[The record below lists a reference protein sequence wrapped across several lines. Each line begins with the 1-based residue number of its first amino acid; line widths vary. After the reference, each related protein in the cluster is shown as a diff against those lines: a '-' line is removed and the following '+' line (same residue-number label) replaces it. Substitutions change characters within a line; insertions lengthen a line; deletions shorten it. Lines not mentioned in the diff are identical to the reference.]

1 MSTQTKQKSAHPAAS
16 QPSAN
21 ISQEEMKQA
30 IERVMVSKHFAH
42 APMKQ
47 KFLRLICEFHL
58 SGRGAE
64 LNEYLI
70 GREVF
75 NRDNSYNPA
84 MDPIVRVGAHGVR
97 EKLDRYYQ
105 KEGASDE
112 IRIEIPIG
120 SYEPSFVRLQSQTLN
135 FSAVANSDSEEVA
148 ESELSPLP
156 AAASYQSNQKE
167 KHLKSYWLHI
177 VAGIFLIIITLLAY
191 FNFDLQRQI
200 SGANEQKNKDLEL
213 YAPIWQS
220 FLQSSDPTLAVLSNP
235 PVFRFLN
242 SADPNPVIKKSVPVS
257 SVELN
262 SIFEEL
268 PNKSILRIIS
278 NPRLTLTTDTY
289 TGIGEAIG
297 LSRITDLLRSV
308 SKGLTLKQSRT
319 VSAEDLKNRNVIAL
333 GSVWVNN
340 WSSNLPVKEEFVY
353 TDQVTVLNLNPRQGE
368 QAEYRASFDSESG
381 RLIEDYA
388 LISVTPNISSR
399 NVVMVLAGLHSEGTA
414 AAAEYVTARQYLSE
428 FNQQLIKVGG
438 GTPPKHYQALLK
450 VAVENGIPTFITLV
464 TIHDLD
470 NAAK

>member
-1 MSTQTKQKSAHPAAS
+1 MTTQAKQISSPPGIPQS
-16 QPSAN
+16 SVD
-21 ISQEEMKQA
+21 ISQEEMKLA
-30 IERVMVSKHFAH
+30 IERVMASKHFAH

-97 EKLDRYYQ
+97 EKLERYYQ
-105 KEGASDE
+105 KEGAKDE

-120 SYEPSFVRLQSQTLN
+120 SYEPSFVRLPSQKLS
-135 FSAVANSDSEEVA
+135 FHAVANSFSEEFP
-148 ESELSPLP
+148 EPEPNPLP
-156 AAASYQSNQKE
+156 AVSSFQTTQKG
-167 KHLKSYWLHI
+167 KLLRGYWLHLA
-177 VAGIFLIIITLLAY
+177 AGICLILIALLAY
-191 FNFDLQRQI
+191 FNIALQRQI
-200 SGANEQKNKDLEL
+200 SAANEQKSKELEL
-213 YAPIWQS
+213 YLPIWQS
-220 FLQSSDPTLAVLSNP
+220 FLQSADPTLAVLSNP

-242 SADPNPVIKKSVPVS
+242 SADPSPVIKKSVPVS
-257 SVELN
+257 SEELN

-297 LSRITDLLRSV
+297 LSRVTDLLRNGGKSLAV
-308 SKGLTLKQSRT
+308 KQSRT

-414 AAAEYVTARQYLSE
+414 AAAEYLTARQYLSE
-428 FNQQLIKVGG
+428 FNQQLIKAGS

-470 NAAK
+470 SPAK